1 MDAWETVERLA
12 ASARLEKPPR
22 IDVTERVMQSLRA
35 RRPQRQRLPDTP
47 LLGFSA
53 ISFAS
58 AVIVGLFAVQAWL
71 SMHDPMV
78 HLFDTVAMVMK

>member
-1 MDAWETVERLA
+1 MDAWKTVERLA
-12 ASARLEKPPR
+12 AAARTETPPR
-22 IDVTERVMQSLRA
+22 IDVTERVMKTLRA
-35 RRPQRQRLPDTP
+35 REPERQRLLDTP
-47 LLGFSA
+47 LFGFSA

-78 HLFDTVAMVMK
+78 QLFDTVAMVMK